1 MTSES
6 RQAEGRM
13 SVTTEHMLIA
23 VDDKETAPQGVQL
36 HSYSE
41 LFREDGMSDSVSRGG
56 VSRGGVSRGGD
67 SVSRGGG

>member
-1 MTSES
+1 MTSEG

-41 LFREDGMSDSVSRGG
+41 LFREDGMSDSVSRG
-56 VSRGGVSRGGD
+56 
-67 SVSRGGG
+67 